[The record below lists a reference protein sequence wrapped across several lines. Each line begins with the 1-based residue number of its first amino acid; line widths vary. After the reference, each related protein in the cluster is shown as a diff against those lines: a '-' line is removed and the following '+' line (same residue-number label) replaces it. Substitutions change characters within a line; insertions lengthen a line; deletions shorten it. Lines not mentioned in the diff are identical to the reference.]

1 MKFWHHF
8 DFQHQ
13 KNKESFLNNQC
24 GYSGNQ
30 LLNQVF
36 IHVIIFIDEITY
48 SYKRVVRNIY
58 VYSTY
63 TGGVDWNSSI

>member
-1 MKFWHHF
+1 M
-8 DFQHQ
+8 
-13 KNKESFLNNQC
+13 QC